1 MKEICDRRTE
11 INPVSKYMA
20 STAARSGFQSQ
31 RHIGCM
37 DGGEREEMN
46 LIIFLVQCGRT
57 DHLVN
62 NAGVTLVEPI
72 E

>member
-1 MKEICDRRTE
+1 
-11 INPVSKYMA
+11 
-20 STAARSGFQSQ
+20 
-31 RHIGCM
+31 M